1 MSLNEFRNIIEFQEN
16 LSSLRNERI
25 LIESRII
32 QEKKNFKKWNLV
44 GFCELCQKASRFE
57 FDKKNINFRESLKC
71 EHCKLINRWR
81 FMLAYLKKKLK
92 NMNSNPS
99 VFMYEEVTPLF
110 NYAEK
115 FFSNINLIG
124 SEFLGYDKKPGEI
137 IKNIRHE
144 NSMELSF
151 NDNSFDII
159 VSTDVFEHVPDIQKT
174 LTEAYR
180 VLKENGTLLISVP
193 LDVNKQETVQRA
205 VYENGK
211 IKSLLPEVYHGN
223 PMSSK
228 GSLVFHDYG
237 WDFLNFL
244 TKAGFK
250 EVFLLDYYSI
260 SYGYIGDGIQFILV
274 AKK

>member
-1 MSLNEFRNIIEFQEN
+1 MRLNEFRNINEFLEY
-16 LSSLRNERI
+16 SSSTRNERI
-25 LIESRII
+25 LVESRIQ
-32 QEKKNFKKWNLV
+32 QEKKKFKKWNLI
-44 GFCELCQKASRFE
+44 GFCELCQKDSRFE
-57 FDKKNINFRESLKC
+57 FDTKNINFRESLKC

-81 FMLAYLKKKLK
+81 FVLSYLKKILK
-92 NMNSNPS
+92 NTNSNTS
-99 VFMYEEVTPLF
+99 VFMYEQVTPLF
-110 NYAEK
+110 KYAEN
-115 FFSNINLIG
+115 FFKNINLIG

-137 IKNIRHE
+137 IRNIRHE

-193 LDVNKQETVQRA
+193 LDVNKQETIQRA
-205 VYENGK
+205 VFDNGK

-228 GSLVFHDYG
+228 GSLVFYDYG

-244 TKAGFK
+244 RKAGFK
-250 EVFLLDYYSI
+250 EVYCLDYFSI
-260 SYGYIGDGIQFILV
+260 FYGYLGNGFQFIIV